1 MATYVNDLRLKEIT
15 TGDESGT
22 WGTST
27 NTNLELIAEAFS
39 YGTEVITT
47 NADTHTTTIADG
59 ATDPGR
65 ALYLKYTGTLD
76 SACTITIGPNTV
88 SKVWIIE
95 NGTSGS
101 QDIILSQGSG
111 ATITIPA
118 GDTKVVYSDG
128 AGAGA
133 AFFDAFAN
141 LKVTDPAQTNITSVG
156 TLTVLTGGTGD
167 LNWDSGTLFVDS
179 SANNVGIGTTSV
191 GTKLNIRSDA
201 SDDGI
206 LLEKSD
212 GTDIARLF
220 HDGTSTNARFDMFSG
235 GSATV
240 QIKAS
245 GDTHFSGGNV
255 GIGTSSPVGR
265 LSVIGTDNTTQ
276 AVFGGATGTTG
287 RGLRIAIDQRGG
299 TFNLDAIL
307 DAQATVGVAGNLVFQ
322 TQSIER
328 VRIDASGGL
337 ITKPAAG
344 GHAVFNEN
352 SVDADFRVESDTST
366 HALFVDGG
374 TSRVGINKAAPDRA
388 LDVHSGSASDITT
401 FANDAGSY
409 TFGKS
414 ANMGSL
420 DLAADASFRIRHG
433 ATESVR
439 FGPSETTFNEGSADV
454 DFRVESDGNA
464 NMLFVDGGANAVGIG
479 TGAPLSLLQLAKAT
493 IPSSITRASNY
504 LQIGGSEEGLN
515 GYQVIGFGYND
526 SGRTYMPAYIG
537 FKQTVASSGNAG
549 DLIFGTRADG
559 SDAVPTERARLTKDG
574 NFLVGKT
581 ATTYNTEGCNFV
593 AGGHITKN
601 LDNAFNFNRTG
612 NSGALVSFQQAGGT
626 VGSISVT
633 GSTTAYNTSSD
644 YRLKEDDQPM
654 TGATERVK
662 ALRPINFAWKVDG
675 SRVDG
680 FLAHEAQE
688 VVPECVTGTKDAM
701 RDEEYEVTPA
711 VLDDDGNVVT
721 EAVMGTRNVPD
732 MQGIDQSK
740 LVPLLTAAL
749 QEAITQIESL
759 TARITALEE

>member
-1 MATYVNDLRLKEIT
+1 MASTYVNDLRLNEMA
-15 TGDESGT
+15 TGDGSGT
-22 WGTST
+22 WGTTT

-65 ALYLKYTGTLD
+65 SLYLKYTGTLD

-101 QDIILSQGSG
+101 QNIIISQGSG
-111 ATITIPA
+111 ADITIPA

-156 TLTVLTGGTGD
+156 TLSALTGGTGD

-352 SVDADFRVESDTST
+352 SVDADFRVESNTST

-559 SDAVPTERARLTKDG
+559 SDVVPTERARLTKNGDL
-574 NFLVGKT
+574 LVG
-581 ATTYNTEGCNFV
+581 TTSALSVAPKLSVESTNFV
-593 AGGHITKN
+593 VGISGT
-601 LDNAFNFNRTG
+601 NATGELVRFYG
-612 NSGALVSFQQAGGT
+612 NSRTVAGT
-626 VGSISVT
+626 ISHSGSSV
-633 GSTTAYNTSSD
+633 AYNTSSD
-644 YRLKEDDQPM
+644 YRLKENVVEL
-654 TGATERVK
+654 TGATDRLK
-662 ALRPINFAWKVDG
+662 QLNPTRFNFITDADKT
-675 SRVDG
+675 VDG

-688 VVPECVTGTKDAM
+688 VVPECVTGSKDAM

-759 TARITALEE
+759 TARITALES